1 MSSVPNCA
9 IDESHTLHLN
19 ASSFSAF
26 PDSPQ
31 FEQGSQTHSFR
42 IRVRNPVED
51 KLLRSSDR
59 RPQTEDGFLYG
70 FSQFTQRRDATSKR
84 GYQQVY
90 ALHSFQTVADRRNS
104 VRSSFL
110 LISHTPHCSIPS

>member
-1 MSSVPNCA
+1 MSALSADYMINEP
-9 IDESHTLHLN
+9 HTLHSN

-26 PDSPQ
+26 PDSAQ

-42 IRVRNPVED
+42 MRFHNPAED
-51 KLLRSSDR
+51 KLLRLGDR

-84 GYQQVY
+84 GYQQVHVI
-90 ALHSFQTVADRRNS
+90 HSSHIVANRHNS
-104 VRSSFL
+104 VRS
-110 LISHTPHCSIPS
+110 